1 MMGAGSVRNS
11 PIGGVM
17 MGDEGLRETF
27 QKLDHRPVIW
37 VPGGFGDT
45 HWIMLK
51 MESMIE
57 RWFAGKKPIVHVIGE
72 PDPRHNR
79 SGDYISRLPFVDF
92 GGYVP
97 GGVPVLLAAF
107 HAQILAHGHG
117 FDLSVYASRHIE
129 AGLRIEKWMPS
140 LEVNWNYEITETEED
155 REFGEQFLERHGP
168 FALVTFFNTGYYVDA
183 TEDMTDERIVG
194 LMHKLAEE
202 LHPRKLILTGGWWD
216 REYHDRLAT
225 MGAPAVVTSGTT
237 TGAQM
242 LALLRRAD
250 AFVGHQAGNTMLA
263 HHFNTPTVLFWSKR
277 WRNSARVRRIEDGM
291 WTAWACPER
300 IGVTYDAIEMTE
312 SDDRIIESI
321 RRSVANDRRKR
332 GEHRVAR
339 RPSLGA

>member
-1 MMGAGSVRNS
+1 MAAGSRFHVVGGQRVMVTTPYKSKATRTSVMGAGSVRNS

-37 VPGGFGDT
+37 VPAGFGDT
-45 HWIMLK
+45 HWIVLK

-79 SGDYISRLPFVDF
+79 SGDYIERLPFVDF
-92 GGYVP
+92 GGFVP
-97 GGVPVLLAAF
+97 GGAAVILPAF
-107 HAQILAHGHG
+107 HAQTLAHGHG
-117 FDLSVYASRHIE
+117 FDLAVYASRHIE

-168 FALVTFFNTGYYVDA
+168 FVLVTFFNSGYYQDSI
-183 TEDMTDERIVG
+183 EDMPDERIVG

-216 REYHDRLAT
+216 RVYHDRLAT
-225 MGAPAVVTSGTT
+225 MGAPQRS
-237 TGAQM
+237 
-242 LALLRRAD
+242 R
-250 AFVGHQAGNTMLA
+250 QARL
-263 HHFNTPTVLFWSKR
+263 
-277 WRNSARVRRIEDGM
+277 RVRSCLRCCDALMPSSAIKLGTRCSRITSTRRRCSSGRSDGA
-291 WTAWACPER
+291 TVRAC
-300 IGVTYDAIEMTE
+300 DALRMGCG
-312 SDDRIIESI
+312 
-321 RRSVANDRRKR
+321 RRGRVLNVSV
-332 GEHRVAR
+332 
-339 RPSLGA
+339 